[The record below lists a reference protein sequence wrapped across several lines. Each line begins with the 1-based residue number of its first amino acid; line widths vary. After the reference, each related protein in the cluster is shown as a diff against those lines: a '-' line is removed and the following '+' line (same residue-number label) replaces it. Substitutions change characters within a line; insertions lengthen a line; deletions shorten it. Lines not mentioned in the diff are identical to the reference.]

1 MSELW
6 LFFRQD
12 YWEKF
17 QKDVVENELPKHLD
31 FLNELEKVSPFD
43 EDINRALA
51 SLSSYMFKGEITN
64 FKKWLVKGIPALG
77 GKSPQEVSQDINGMD
92 WIREFILRTP

>member
-6 LFFRQD
+6 QFFKQEYWD
-12 YWEKF
+12 YF
-17 QKDVVENELPKHLD
+17 QENVVEKELPKHII
-31 FLNELEKVSPFD
+31 FLKELEKLSPFD

-51 SLSSYMFKGEITN
+51 SLSYHMFKGEITN
-64 FKKWLVKGIPALG
+64 FQEWLDKQIPALNNRTPREISG
-77 GKSPQEVSQDINGMD
+77 HENGMN